1 MESVNYVT
9 FMTSQVGFTSNRSG
23 NHDKMEEERSI
34 GGKGEIHIV
43 QLALHQT
50 LDSTRPI
57 WLLPRTQISLHPSYR
72 KPQHIPEQVNETKDG
87 QAKHGSDCRTHT
99 AHTYEN
105 TRR

>member
-1 MESVNYVT
+1 MESVNYVI

-34 GGKGEIHIV
+34 GGKSEIHIV

-57 WLLPRTQISLHPSYR
+57 
-72 KPQHIPEQVNETKDG
+72 
-87 QAKHGSDCRTHT
+87 
-99 AHTYEN
+99 
-105 TRR
+105 